1 MDLDTNHSIIDYL
14 KRPALLGS
22 YNINTDFN
30 AAPLYVSTDR
40 VSTALFDLPFDAMNI
55 AGRANKMANFRYF
68 NASSK
73 LKIMFNVSPYV
84 EALFYIGYSPM
95 DQFKPG
101 AYHMVRRSL
110 PSLTSL
116 PGDLVDVQLTD
127 SYEITVPWC
136 DTRDSGIL
144 NQTSSTEFRNA
155 RLGIFP
161 IFIRGPAVFNLNI
174 QVYHWF
180 DDITLKGPTFRT
192 PVAVN
197 AHLQIAHEG
206 KGPISEV
213 ATKVSSVSKVLSRIP
228 VISDFAGPVSWVA
241 DLVGG
246 VASTFGY
253 SRPVI
258 GSAVQPVNI
267 IPGRGFTQ
275 VKAEDVSTVLAMS
288 NDNEISPSKRA
299 FMTDVDEMSLE
310 YICSK
315 PGVVAVEPWSS
326 SDAVGSTL
334 YYAAVG
340 SRTASTETGGTKVYM
355 PTNFEYICMN
365 TGYWRADIC
374 YKIKFIKTPFHAGR
388 LELVFFPGESSVPVG
403 VDTSNCYKQIVDIS
417 QESELE
423 VCIPYMFP
431 RPMLRSVLEFD
442 PTDESTLGLGYFC
455 INTLTPLIHP
465 DSVSTSIGVVVSKYA
480 KNCHFAGLM
489 TRSVNGFSL
498 PTEEPPV
505 SVSKVVD
512 AKLQI
517 AVETTVNNPKFIVFG
532 QPNTA
537 EVDITEFVCGEQ
549 LTSLRQLVKSHQYAA
564 NIATTPSLINHPC
577 GASWM
582 TFIGRF
588 APLFGYYRGGMSYK
602 IQQIDTDTSNTIISK
617 IDLDGEIGIG
627 AMHITNTVLNNF
639 HEIQVPF
646 YGTCRREIT
655 CKNSRT
661 FGIPTVQVRFQNTP
675 LLPMQLWLAAKD
687 DFSFGMLLGPPNVI
701 RASIP

>member
-1 MDLDTNHSIIDYL
+1 LDLDTNHSIIDYL

-40 VSTALFDLPFDAMNI
+40 VSTALFDLPYAAMNI
-55 AGRANKMANFRYF
+55 AGRANKLANFRYF

-84 EALFYIGYSPM
+84 EALFFIGYSPM
-95 DQFKPG
+95 DAFKPG

-136 DTRDSGIL
+136 DTRDCGVL
-144 NQTSSTEFRNA
+144 HETSSTEFRNS

-161 IFIRGPAVFNLNI
+161 IFIHGPAVFNLNI

-180 DDITLKGPTFRT
+180 DDITLKGPSYRT
-192 PVAVN
+192 PVSVD

-228 VISDFAGPVSWVA
+228 IISDFAGPVSWVS

-246 VASTFGY
+246 VASSFGY
-253 SRPVI
+253 SRPVV

-275 VKAEDVSTVLAMS
+275 VKAEDVSTILAMS
-288 NDNEISPSKRA
+288 NDNEISPSKQA
-299 FMTDVDEMSLE
+299 FMTDIDEMSLE
-310 YICSK
+310 HICSK

-326 SDAVGSTL
+326 SDAVGTELYIASVDTKPSSTIS
-334 YYAAVG
+334 G
-340 SRTASTETGGTKVYM
+340 TAKVYL
-355 PTNFEYICMN
+355 PTCFEYVSMS

-388 LELVFFPGESSVPVG
+388 LELVFHPGESALATG

-423 VCIPYMFP
+423 ICIPYMFT
-431 RPMLRSVLEFD
+431 RPLLRSVLEYSS
-442 PTDESTLGLGYFC
+442 TDESTRGLGIFC

-480 KNCHFAGLM
+480 KNCQFAGLM
-489 TRSVNGFSL
+489 SRSETLYL
-498 PTEEPPV
+498 PTDETPITKHV
-505 SVSKVVD
+505 N
-512 AKLQI
+512 ATLQI
-517 AVETTVNNPKFIVFG
+517 AVGTTVNDPKFVVFG
-532 QPNTA
+532 ESNSDEINT
-537 EVDITEFVCGEQ
+537 TEFVCGEQ
-549 LTSLRQLVKSHQYAA
+549 LTSLRQLVKSHQHV
-564 NIATTPSLINHPC
+564 NDITTTPTIINHPY
-577 GASWM
+577 GATWK
-582 TFIGRF
+582 TYAGRF
-588 APLFGYYRGGMSYK
+588 APMFGYYRGGTSYK
-602 IQQIDTDTSNTIISK
+602 IQSVEGTVNIVSTAIQ
-617 IDLDGEIGIG
+617 LDGEYGIG
-627 AMHITNTVLNNF
+627 ARHITNTIFNPF
-639 HEIQVPF
+639 HEFQVPF

-655 CKNSRT
+655 CKNT
-661 FGIPTVQVRFQNTP
+661 YTYGIPTVVAEFENAPATAAK
-675 LLPMQLWLAAKD
+675 LWAAAKD
-687 DFSFGMLLGPPNVI
+687 DFSFGMLLGPPVVY
-701 RASIP
+701 SDIPPP

>member
-1 MDLDTNHSIIDYL
+1 LDTNHSIIDYL

-22 YNINTDFN
+22 YNITTDFN
-30 AAPLYVSTDR
+30 GAPLYVNTDR
-40 VSTALFDLPFDAMNI
+40 VSTALIDLPFDAMNI
-55 AGRANKMANFRYF
+55 AGRAHKLANFRYF

-73 LKIMFNVSPYV
+73 IKIMFNVSPYV
-84 EALFYIGYSPM
+84 EALFYVGYSPM
-95 DQFKPG
+95 DAFKPG
-101 AYHMVRRSL
+101 AYHMVRRSI
-110 PSLTSL
+110 PSLTSM

-136 DTRDSGIL
+136 DTRDCGIL
-144 NQTSSTEFRNA
+144 NEASSTDLRNA

-161 IFIRGPAVFNLNI
+161 IFIRGPAVFNLNV

-180 DDITLKGPTFRT
+180 DDITLKGPTFRG

-213 ATKVSSVSKVLSRIP
+213 ATKVGSVSKVLSRIP
-228 VISDFAGPVSWVA
+228 VISDFAGPVSWIS
-241 DLVGG
+241 DIVGG

-267 IPGRGFTQ
+267 IPARGFTQ
-275 VKAEDVSTVLAMS
+275 VKAEDVSTILAMS
-288 NDNEISPSKRA
+288 NDNEISPSVNA
-299 FMTDVDEMSLE
+299 FMTDVDEMCLE
-310 YICSK
+310 YICNR
-315 PGVVAVEPWSS
+315 PGVVEITSWKS
-326 SDAVGSTL
+326 SDPVGTTFFPSTVDTIPVSAL
-334 YYAAVG
+334 A
-340 SRTASTETGGTKVYM
+340 GTKVFM
-355 PTNFEYICMN
+355 PTCFEYIAMN
-365 TGYWRADIC
+365 TGYWRADIV
-374 YKIKFIKTPFHAGR
+374 YKIKFVKTPFHAGR
-388 LELVFFPGESSVPVG
+388 VEVVFYPGEQSG
-403 VDTSNCYKQIVDIS
+403 ITGQDTSNCYKQIVDIS

-423 VCIPYMFP
+423 ICVPYMYT
-431 RPMLRSVLEFD
+431 RPMLRSTLKYN
-442 PTDESTLGLGYFC
+442 PLDESTNALGMIS
-455 INTLTPLIHP
+455 INSLTPLIHP
-465 DSVSTSIGVVVSKYA
+465 DSVANSIGIVVSKYA

-489 TRSVNGFSL
+489 TRSTNGFTL
-498 PTEEPPV
+498 PTDEPPV

-512 AKLQI
+512 ATLQI

-532 QPNTA
+532 QENTS
-537 EVDITEFVCGEQ
+537 EIDVTKFVCGEQ

-564 NIATTPSLINHPC
+564 SIATTPSVINQPC
-577 GASWM
+577 GASWK

-588 APLFGYYRGGMSYK
+588 APLFGFYRGGMSYK
-602 IQQIDTDTSNTIISK
+602 IQQIDTNNANTIISK
-617 IDLDGEIGIG
+617 IDLDGEIGLG
-627 AMHITNTVLNNF
+627 AMHITNTFLNPF

-661 FGIPTVQVRFQNTP
+661 FGIPTVQVRFQNAP
-675 LLPMQLWLAAKD
+675 DLPMQLWCAAKD

-701 RASIP
+701 EVAP